1 MSQGKDEFIGI
12 GDNLKRLR
20 GRMGLS
26 LSEVANMT
34 GVSKTMLS
42 QIERSESTPTIST
55 IWKISNGLKV
65 KFDTLL
71 DTTPTH
77 LCDIRRIADVIPL
90 CDKSGLAENYCMVP
104 FSPVTGYEFFYCTYK
119 PSCSYH
125 SYGHKNSRS
134 ELIFVFE
141 GAIDLEIES
150 KTYHVEAGST
160 ITFDAAKPHSY
171 VNNGDRDANFCSLVS
186 YE

>member
-1 MSQGKDEFIGI
+1 MIYKKEEFVGI

-20 GRMGLS
+20 KRMNLS

-42 QIERSESTPTIST
+42 QIERSESMPTIST

-71 DTTPTH
+71 DTTPSR
-77 LCDIRRIADVIPL
+77 LYDIRSIDDVIPL
-90 CDKSGLAENYCMVP
+90 RDKSGLAENYCIVP
-104 FSPVTGYEFFYCTYK
+104 FSPATGYEFFYCTYK
-119 PSCSYH
+119 PGCSYF
-125 SYGHKNSRS
+125 SAGHKNSRC
-134 ELIFVFE
+134 ELIFVYQ
-141 GAIDLEIES
+141 GAVDLVADS
-150 KTYHVEAGST
+150 NTYHIVAGST
-160 ITFDAAKPHSY
+160 ITFDGSGPHSY
-171 VNNGDRDANFCSLVS
+171 INNGNEDANFCSIVN

>member
-77 LCDIRRIADVIPL
+77 LCDIRRIADVTPCATSPAWPKTIAWSPSPRSR
-90 CDKSGLAENYCMVP
+90 DTS
-104 FSPVTGYEFFYCTYK
+104 FSTAPISPAAPITPTGT
-119 PSCSYH
+119 
-125 SYGHKNSRS
+125 
-134 ELIFVFE
+134 
-141 GAIDLEIES
+141 
-150 KTYHVEAGST
+150 KT
-160 ITFDAAKPHSY
+160 AAAS
-171 VNNGDRDANFCSLVS
+171 
-186 YE
+186 